1 MFRKQDSWA
10 REQVKLNKSSDPLW
24 RHVGF
29 IIAQMDGL
37 QAGLADWAKTKGK
50 QVFIFLCV

>member
-50 QVFIFLCV
+50 QVVIFLCV